1 VTAGDFGAIVPGKV
15 QEVCVY
21 SKGVNLQEFCGTC
34 LCSIYS
40 LASQSLGN
48 KIIPIY
54 NATAADVYGTLFSSD
69 PTAFYDSGLKQCDQL
84 VTTVLTNAG
93 AFPPNSWKGVDICMS
108 LSSSRELLDL
118 SRSSESC
125 DLGGNIKLEVATAQS
140 SGTSSYASSQ
150 LWLLITAV
158 AAAAVLQQHL

>member
-1 VTAGDFGAIVPGKV
+1 MVFLLPPLICVLPA
-15 QEVCVY
+15 VY
-21 SKGVNLQEFCGTC
+21 SKGVNLQEFCGSC

-48 KIIPIY
+48 KIITSY

-69 PTAFYDSGLKQCDQL
+69 PTPFYDSGLKQCDQL
-84 VTTVLTNAG
+84 VTTVLTNVG

-125 DLGGNIKLEVATAQS
+125 DLGGNIKLEVAAAQS
-140 SGTSSYASSQ
+140 SGCRCALTQ
-150 LWLLITAV
+150 LWIIFIAV
-158 AAAAVLQQHL
+158 AAAALLQLHR